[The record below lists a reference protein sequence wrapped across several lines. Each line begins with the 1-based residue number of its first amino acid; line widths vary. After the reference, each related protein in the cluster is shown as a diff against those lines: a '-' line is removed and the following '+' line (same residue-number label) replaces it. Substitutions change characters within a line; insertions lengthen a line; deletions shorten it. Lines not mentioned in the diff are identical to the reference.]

1 MLSMLTVLKSYVVF
15 QFLLLCATSL
25 DLSRPLAPS
34 RALCTKF
41 STYSWSYSS
50 RGRAYASVKW
60 LSCDPSD
67 LYHSRIYFRVSIRI
81 PFFSLP
87 HL

>member
-34 RALCTKF
+34 
-41 STYSWSYSS
+41 
-50 RGRAYASVKW
+50 V
-60 LSCDPSD
+60 PS
-67 LYHSRIYFRVSIRI
+67 FRLTLGVTRLEDELM
-81 PFFSLP
+81 PV
-87 HL
+87 